1 MKKTN
6 RNQED
11 LALLKQIAAGDEQ
24 AFEELYDVY
33 HVSLYNYLL
42 RLTHAVNISENLL
55 QETYL
60 TIWKAAQGFRA
71 EAQVKN
77 WMYSI
82 AHHKAVSWLRKTRK
96 DNRPREVPLT
106 YEHVQEYQTVDPEEV
121 VLQNDRGDA
130 LQEALDYLTPKHRAV
145 IELAYVHEFSYEE
158 IARIVDCPLGT
169 VKSRINYA
177 AQQLGGVLKKLT

>member
-1 MKKTN
+1 
-6 RNQED
+6 
-11 LALLKQIAAGDEQ
+11 
-24 AFEELYDVY
+24 
-33 HVSLYNYLL
+33 
-42 RLTHAVNISENLL
+42 
-55 QETYL
+55 
-60 TIWKAAQGFRA
+60 
-71 EAQVKN
+71 
-77 WMYSI
+77 MYSI